1 MHCLPGEILAFRR
14 ACAASGALWLPPCER
29 KHANSNSARLAQCRA
44 VRVLKKGS
52 LERALTRWRMDD
64 FDYIVVGAG
73 SAGCVLAN
81 RLTEDGKSRVLLL
94 EFGGSDRSVLIQM
107 PAALSIPMNMPK
119 YDWGFATEPEPHL
132 GGRRLTTPR
141 GKVLGG
147 SSSING
153 MVWVRGNPVDFDGW
167 EKQGA
172 EGWGLSP
179 MTPMSRETEG
189 KPARSC
195 TSSATGRATSF
206 GSRWRR
212 AMSPPFGLRPW

>member
-1 MHCLPGEILAFRR
+1 MP
-14 ACAASGALWLPPCER
+14 
-29 KHANSNSARLAQCRA
+29 
-44 VRVLKKGS
+44 
-52 LERALTRWRMDD
+52 DD

-119 YDWGFATEPEPHL
+119 YDWGFATQPEPHL
-132 GGRRLTTPR
+132 GCRRLATPR

-172 EGWGLSP
+172 ESWGLSP

-195 TSSATGRATSF
+195 TSSATGPTTSF

-212 AMSPPFGLRPW
+212 AMSPPFGIRP